1 MNREDILAKAQSEG
15 RGKDVADLDAQR
27 RGAYFAYLIGIC
39 LIVAVDII
47 EGIVLH
53 RISYGCNMAM
63 FVMACTAF
71 TIKFRLRGKKHELFV
86 ALAYGLGAVVW
97 TVLWILQLCGV
108 IC

>member
-15 RGKDVADLDAQR
+15 KGKDVADLEAQQ

-39 LIVAVDII
+39 LIIVVDIV

-53 RISYGCNMAM
+53 RISFGCNMAM
-63 FVMACTAF
+63 FVMAFVAF
-71 TIKFRLRGKKHELFV
+71 FTKYRIRGKMHELFV
-86 ALAYGLGAVVW
+86 AIAYGLGAVVW

-108 IC
+108 MA

>member
-1 MNREDILAKAQSEG
+1 MNREDVLKMAQEENRG
-15 RGKDVADLDAQR
+15 RDVADLDAQK

-39 LIVAVDII
+39 LIICVDIV

-63 FVMACTAF
+63 FVMAFVAF
-71 TIKFRLRGKKHELFV
+71 WTKYRVLGKKHELLV
-86 ALAYGLGAVVW
+86 ALIYGVGAAVW

-108 IC
+108 IA